1 MRVFTARRTAALLV
15 LAVAYYTFVI
25 GSRAVT
31 LLGDR
36 RLAFRGLGVGLLLL
50 AVVGVLL
57 VVAEVRFG
65 AASQRLARL
74 RGTDAPPPRT
84 ADEADAAFDGV
95 KAAVEADPDDW
106 RAWYDLA
113 LAYADARDPRRG
125 RTAMRRAIALEH
137 PRRSV
142 QPRRPS

>member
-1 MRVFTARRTAALLV
+1 VFTARRTAVLLV

-31 LLGDR
+31 LLGDP

-50 AVVGVLL
+50 AAVGVAL
-57 VVAEVRFG
+57 VAAEVRFG
-65 AASQRLARL
+65 TASQRLARL
-74 RGTDAPPPRT
+74 RGADAPPRRT
-84 ADEADAAFDGV
+84 QEEADAAFDGV
-95 KAAVEADPDDW
+95 QAAVEAAPEDW

-125 RTAMRRAIALEH
+125 RSAMRRAIALE
-137 PRRSV
+137 RAARAA
-142 QPRRPS
+142 

>member
-1 MRVFTARRTAALLV
+1 VRNVFTARRTAALLV

-50 AVVGVLL
+50 ALVGVAL
-57 VVAEVRFG
+57 VAAEVRFG
-65 AASQRLARL
+65 AGSQRLARL
-74 RGTDAPPPRT
+74 RGPDAPPRRT
-84 ADEADAAFDGV
+84 QEEADAAFDSV
-95 KAAVEADPDDW
+95 QAAVEAAPEDW

-125 RTAMRRAIALEH
+125 RAAMRRAIALE
-137 PRRSV
+137 RAAR
-142 QPRRPS
+142 

>member
-1 MRVFTARRTAALLV
+1 VRGLFTARRTAALLV

-31 LLGDR
+31 LLRDR
-36 RLAFRGLGVGLLLL
+36 RLAFRGLGAGLLLL
-50 AVVGVLL
+50 AVVGIVL

-65 AASQRLARL
+65 AASQRLGRL
-74 RGTDAPPPRT
+74 RGTDAPPQRT
-84 ADEADAAFDGV
+84 LAEADAAFDGAQ
-95 KAAVEADPDDW
+95 AAVEAAPEDW

-125 RTAMRRAIALEH
+125 RSAMRRAIALE
-137 PRRSV
+137 RAGRS
-142 QPRRPS
+142 RP